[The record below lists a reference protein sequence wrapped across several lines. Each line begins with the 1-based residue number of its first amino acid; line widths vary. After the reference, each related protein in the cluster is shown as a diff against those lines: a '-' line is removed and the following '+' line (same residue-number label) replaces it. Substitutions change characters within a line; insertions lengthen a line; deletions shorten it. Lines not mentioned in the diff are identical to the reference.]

1 MIYRDHIPAD
11 SIRCLSRLCRGCGG
25 SLEDKASLAFPFR
38 VLPFMATVSL
48 QVGSDANQHN
58 ND

>member
-1 MIYRDHIPAD
+1 MIDRDHILAD
-11 SIRCLSRLCRGCGG
+11 LIRCLSRLCRGCRG
-25 SLEDKASLAFPFR
+25 SLGDKASLAFPVK

-58 ND
+58 HN